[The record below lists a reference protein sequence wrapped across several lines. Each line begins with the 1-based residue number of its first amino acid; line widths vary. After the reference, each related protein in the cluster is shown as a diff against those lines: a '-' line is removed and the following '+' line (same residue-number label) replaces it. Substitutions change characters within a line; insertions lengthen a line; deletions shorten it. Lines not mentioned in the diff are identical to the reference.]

1 MKQYKKIME
10 LDGVELEFT
19 PDALRAIA
27 KLAILRNTGARGL
40 RAIIETLLLELMY
53 EIPSRTDVK
62 KCVVTKEMV
71 EEHKAPFLPPVR
83 NRGKRRRKRLLKES
97 IISEESD

>member
-1 MKQYKKIME
+1 ME
-10 LDGVELEFT
+10 LDGVEMEFT
-19 PDALRAIA
+19 TDALRAIA

-53 EIPSRTDVK
+53 EVPSRTDIK

-71 EEHKAPFLPPVR
+71 EEHKAPLLTTSSEP
-83 NRGKRRRKRLLKES
+83 RKKKKE
-97 IISEESD
+97 ETA